1 MKKFLASLTL
11 ACAVLGANAAE
22 LKVGL
27 NAEYPPF
34 EFLNTQNQITGFD
47 VDLINELGTRLG
59 FEVKLVNMGFD
70 ALIPALSTGKINAII
85 SAMSATEQRK
95 KAVDFS
101 TPYFITQNLYIKKA
115 DNIDI
120 SKKTDLKGKKL
131 CVQIG
136 TVQELASAKLDG
148 AQVSVNEAIPTCFMA
163 LKAGKIDVVLVDK
176 LVGVEYLKKNADVV
190 AFFEE
195 PDGSEGMSIGFE
207 KGKHTEL
214 VAKVNAEL
222 EKMKQDGSYEKLL
235 QKYELK

>member
-120 SKKTDLKGKKL
+120 TLK
-131 CVQIG
+131 
-136 TVQELASAKLDG
+136 
-148 AQVSVNEAIPTCFMA
+148 
-163 LKAGKIDVVLVDK
+163 
-176 LVGVEYLKKNADVV
+176 
-190 AFFEE
+190 
-195 PDGSEGMSIGFE
+195 
-207 KGKHTEL
+207 
-214 VAKVNAEL
+214 
-222 EKMKQDGSYEKLL
+222 
-235 QKYELK
+235 